1 VLDVATAAGSLLAA
15 FGLSGAAG
23 LNAWIPLLAVG
34 LLSRAGQLELADG
47 YDWLTSTPALIALG
61 VLFVLDFVGDKVPAI
76 DSLLHAVG
84 TLVHP
89 AAGAIVFA
97 GPTEIPTDVPSIVLF
112 ALGAA
117 VAGSLHATRATV
129 RPVSTTMTAGAGNPV
144 LSLTED
150 IGSAVL
156 SVVAV
161 FAPILGALCLIVVVV
176 VAVLW
181 WRRVRRRSGR
191 VRPAA
196 RR

>member
-1 VLDVATAAGSLLAA
+1 MLDVATAAGSVLAA

-47 YDWLTSTPALIALG
+47 YDWLASTPALIALAAA
-61 VLFVLDFVGDKVPAI
+61 FVLDFVGDKVPAI

-84 TLVHP
+84 TIVHP

-97 GPTEIPTDVPSIVLF
+97 GPTEVPTDVPSIVLF
-112 ALGAA
+112 ALGAS

-144 LSLTED
+144 LSLAED
-150 IGSAVL
+150 LVSAAL
-156 SVVAV
+156 SVIAV
-161 FAPILGALCLIVVVV
+161 FAPVLGVICLLAVVVL
-176 VAVLW
+176 AVLW
-181 WRRVRRRSGR
+181 WRRVRNSRR
-191 VRPAA
+191 
-196 RR
+196 RRGLP

>member
-34 LLSRAGQLELADG
+34 LLGRAGQLELADG
-47 YDWLTSTPALIALG
+47 YEWLESTPALI
-61 VLFVLDFVGDKVPAI
+61 VLAAAFVLDFVGDKVPAV
-76 DSLLHAVG
+76 DSLLHAAG
-84 TLVHP
+84 TVVHP

-97 GPTEIPTDVPSIVLF
+97 GPTELPTDVPSIILF
-112 ALGAA
+112 ALGAG

-144 LSLTED
+144 LSLAED
-150 IGSAVL
+150 LVSAVL

-161 FAPILGALCLIVVVV
+161 FAPLLGAICLLAVVV
-176 VAVLW
+176 VAVVW
-181 WRRVRRRSGR
+181 WRRVRRSRRRRSS
-191 VRPAA
+191 A
-196 RR
+196 

>member
-1 VLDVATAAGSLLAA
+1 MLDAATAAGSLLAA

-47 YDWLTSTPALIALG
+47 YDWLASTPGLSVLG
-61 VLFVLDFVGDKVPAI
+61 VLFALDFVGDKVPAV
-76 DSLLHAVG
+76 DSLLHAAG
-84 TLVHP
+84 TIVHP

-112 ALGAA
+112 ALGAS
-117 VAGSLHATRATV
+117 VAGSLHATRATM
-129 RPVSTTMTAGAGNPV
+129 RPVSTTLTAGAGNPL
-144 LSLTED
+144 LSLGED

-161 FAPILGALCLIVVVV
+161 FAPILGAVGLLALVVVV
-176 VAVLW
+176 VMW
-181 WRRVRRRSGR
+181 WRRIRRSRRRRGL
-191 VRPAA
+191 P
-196 RR
+196 

>member
-1 VLDVATAAGSLLAA
+1 VLDVATAAGSVLAA

-47 YDWLTSTPALIALG
+47 YDWLASTPALIALG
-61 VLFVLDFVGDKVPAI
+61 AAFVLDFVGDKVPAI

-84 TLVHP
+84 TIVHP

-97 GPTEIPTDVPSIVLF
+97 GPTEVPTDVPSIVLF
-112 ALGAA
+112 ALGAS

-150 IGSAVL
+150 LASAGL

-161 FAPILGALCLIVVVV
+161 FAPILGAICLLAVVV

-181 WRRVRRRSGR
+181 WRRVRNSRR
-191 VRPAA
+191 
-196 RR
+196 RRGLP

>member
-1 VLDVATAAGSLLAA
+1 MLDVATAAGSLLAA

-47 YDWLTSTPALIALG
+47 YDWLASTPALIALAAA
-61 VLFVLDFVGDKVPAI
+61 FVLDFVGDKVPAV

-84 TLVHP
+84 TIVHP

-112 ALGAA
+112 ALGAS

-144 LSLTED
+144 LSLAED
-150 IGSAVL
+150 LVSAAL
-156 SVVAV
+156 SVLAV
-161 FAPILGALCLIVVVV
+161 FAPVLGAICLLAVVVL
-176 VAVLW
+176 AVLW
-181 WRRVRRRSGR
+181 WRRVRNSRR
-191 VRPAA
+191 
-196 RR
+196 RRGLP

>member
-1 VLDVATAAGSLLAA
+1 MLDVATAAGSLLAA

-23 LNAWIPLLAVG
+23 LNAWIPLLAVS

-47 YDWLTSTPALIALG
+47 YGWLESTPALIVLG
-61 VLFVLDFVGDKVPAI
+61 AAFVLDFVGDKVPAI
-76 DSLLHAVG
+76 DSLLHAAG
-84 TLVHP
+84 TIVHP

-97 GPTEIPTDVPSIVLF
+97 GPTEVPTDVPSIVLF
-112 ALGAA
+112 ALGAS

-144 LSLTED
+144 LSLVED
-150 IGSAVL
+150 VASAVL

-161 FAPILGALCLIVVVV
+161 LAPILGAICLLAVVG

-181 WRRVRRRSGR
+181 WRRVRRS
-191 VRPAA
+191 RP
-196 RR
+196 RRAPP

>member
-1 VLDVATAAGSLLAA
+1 MLDAATAAGSLLAA

-47 YDWLTSTPALIALG
+47 YDWLASTPGLSVLG
-61 VLFVLDFVGDKVPAI
+61 VLFALDFVGDKVPAV
-76 DSLLHAVG
+76 DSLLHAAG
-84 TLVHP
+84 TIVHP

-112 ALGAA
+112 ALGAS
-117 VAGSLHATRATV
+117 VAGSLHATRATM
-129 RPVSTTMTAGAGNPV
+129 RPVSTTLTAGAGNPL
-144 LSLTED
+144 LSLGED

-161 FAPILGALCLIVVVV
+161 FAPILGAVGLLALVAVV
-176 VAVLW
+176 VLW
-181 WRRVRRRSGR
+181 WRRIRRSRRR
-191 VRPAA
+191 
-196 RR
+196 RRLP

>member
-1 VLDVATAAGSLLAA
+1 VLDVATAAGSVLAA

-47 YDWLTSTPALIALG
+47 YDWLASTPALIALAAA
-61 VLFVLDFVGDKVPAI
+61 FVLDFVGDKVPAI

-84 TLVHP
+84 TVVHP

-97 GPTEIPTDVPSIVLF
+97 GPTEVPTDVPSIVLF
-112 ALGAA
+112 ALGAS

-144 LSLTED
+144 LSLGED
-150 IGSAVL
+150 LASAGL

-161 FAPILGALCLIVVVV
+161 FAPILGAICLLAVVVL
-176 VAVLW
+176 AVLW
-181 WRRVRRRSGR
+181 WRRVRNSRR
-191 VRPAA
+191 
-196 RR
+196 RRGLP

>member
-1 VLDVATAAGSLLAA
+1 MVDVATAAGSVLAA

-47 YDWLTSTPALIALG
+47 YDWLASTPALILLG
-61 VLFVLDFVGDKVPAI
+61 AAFVLDFVGDKVPAI

-84 TLVHP
+84 TIVHP

-97 GPTEIPTDVPSIVLF
+97 GPTEVPTDVPSIVLF
-112 ALGAA
+112 ALGAS

-144 LSLTED
+144 LSLAED
-150 IGSAVL
+150 LASAAL
-156 SVVAV
+156 SVIAV
-161 FAPILGALCLIVVVV
+161 FAPVLGVICLLAVVVL
-176 VAVLW
+176 AVLW
-181 WRRVRRRSGR
+181 WRRVRNSRR
-191 VRPAA
+191 
-196 RR
+196 RRGLP